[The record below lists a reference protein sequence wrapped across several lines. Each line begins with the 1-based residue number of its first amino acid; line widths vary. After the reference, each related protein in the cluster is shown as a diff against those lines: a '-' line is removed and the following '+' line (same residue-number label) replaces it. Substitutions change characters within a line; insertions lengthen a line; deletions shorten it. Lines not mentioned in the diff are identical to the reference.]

1 MIEAQPFAGK
11 IFAVFGLGR
20 SGLAAAKSLGAG
32 NARVRAWDD
41 DPARRNA
48 AESQGVRLD
57 DLYATDWRGIQGLV
71 LSPGIP
77 LSAPEPHEVVQLA
90 RSAGC
95 EVLGD
100 IEVFARTLPGARVAA
115 VTGTNGKSTTT
126 SLATF
131 VLRACGREAIEGG
144 NLGRAALDLPLL
156 GADGIYVLELSSY
169 QIALT
174 QTLEAEVAVL
184 LNLSAD
190 HLDRHGDMAGYV
202 AVKKRL
208 FGCQRPEQLAVV
220 GVDDEHSRGLFDELV
235 AQARRVVPVSANG
248 PLERGIYVDRGVL
261 HDARFGEAEAVAD
274 LRGGRLIG
282 AHNWQNAA
290 AAFAVATAF
299 GCGSADAARA
309 LLAYPGLAHR
319 LEPIGTVHGVRFV
332 NDSKA
337 TNAQAAARALAC
349 FDEVYWIAGGRPKQG
364 GFDELQEWF
373 PHIRRAFL
381 IGEAEPAFAA
391 ALGTAVPHNRCGT
404 LARAVEDAYA
414 LARTEARR
422 EPVVLLSPACASFD
436 QFRDY
441 EHRGE
446 TFRALVA
453 GLAAP
458 AGART

>member
-1 MIEAQPFAGK
+1 MIAAQPFAGK
-11 IFAVFGLGR
+11 NLAVFGLGR
-20 SGLAAAKSLGAG
+20 SGLAAARSLSAG
-32 NARVRAWDD
+32 NAHVRAWDD
-41 DPARRNA
+41 DPARRDVA
-48 AESQGVRLD
+48 ASQGVPLD
-57 DLYATDWRGIQGLV
+57 DLYAADWRGIEGLV

-77 LSAPEPHEVVQLA
+77 LTAPEPHEIVLLA

-95 EVLGD
+95 AVFGD

-126 SLATF
+126 SLAAF
-131 VLRACGREAIEGG
+131 VLRACGHEAIEGG
-144 NLGRAALDLPLL
+144 NLGRAALDLPVL
-156 GADGIYVLELSSY
+156 GGDGVYVLELSSY

-174 QTLEAEVAVL
+174 HSLAAEVAVL

-202 AVKKRL
+202 SIKKRL

-220 GVDDEHSRGLFDELV
+220 GVDDEHARGLFDELI
-235 AQARRVVPVSANG
+235 ARARRVVPVSASG
-248 PLERGIYVDRGVL
+248 PIERGIYVDAGVL
-261 HDARFGEAEAVAD
+261 HDARFGTAEPVAD
-274 LRGGRLIG
+274 LRRGHLIG

-299 GCGSADAARA
+299 GCDSVDAARA

-319 LEPIGTVHGVRFV
+319 LEPIATVRGVRFV

-349 FDEVYWIAGGRPKQG
+349 FPDVYWIAGGRPKSG
-364 GFDELQEWF
+364 SYDELRQWF
-373 PHIRRAFL
+373 PHVRRAFL
-381 IGEAEPAFAA
+381 IGEAEPALAA
-391 ALGTAVPHNRCGT
+391 LLGTAVPHSRSGT
-404 LARAVEDAYA
+404 LAQAVEDAFA
-414 LARTEARR
+414 LARTEGRQA
-422 EPVVLLSPACASFD
+422 PVVLLSPACASFD

-453 GLAAP
+453 ALAAP
-458 AGART
+458 AEQRS